1 MLVRPDL
8 SCARH
13 RFDLYKLFLLNN
25 ADYSHEARLKLAEAA
40 RWVGSFDDHVDDG
53 SRASRRRAPSSPCLR
68 CVTRCT
74 LHPPIRPVSSP
85 GPDPEWFTLVR
96 DVSRLDRGLDCAVSL
111 VSVTRLS
118 VSRPLPVESQTLSI
132 GLSWALS
139 HSLRRAQ
146 PSSLWSL
153 HSTRHSAPRVA
164 ESLHSHVTRLDH
176 VILRA

>member
-8 SCARH
+8 SCVRH
-13 RFDLYKLFLLNN
+13 RFDPYKLFFTFFN
-25 ADYSHEARLKLAEAA
+25 ADYSHEARLKSKIVWRGGSERASA
-40 RWVGSFDDHVDDG
+40 RCFDEPRG
-53 SRASRRRAPSSPCLR
+53 PSRRRAPSSPCLR

-74 LHPPIRPVSSP
+74 PHPPIRPVSSP

-96 DVSRLDRGLDCAVSL
+96 DVSRLDR
-111 VSVTRLS
+111 TRLCGFSRLRDSLS
-118 VSRPLPVESQTLSI
+118 VSRSLPVESQTLSN

-146 PSSLWSL
+146 PLSLWTL
-153 HSTRHSAPRVA
+153 PSTPHSAPRVT

-176 VILRA
+176 VT